1 MYGLNKNEGS
11 LYDLFQGAFN
21 DVFAKEMKTNI
32 VEDDES
38 YTLEVEVPG
47 ITKDMIEISYQDDYL
62 TIKAGKNQDNK
73 DNKNYLRRERVSME
87 MTRSFYLEGVDEND
101 IKAKMENG
109 ILFINL
115 KKLKKQEDVKKTIMI
130 E

>member
-38 YTLEVEVPG
+38 
-47 ITKDMIEISYQDDYL
+47 
-62 TIKAGKNQDNK
+62 
-73 DNKNYLRRERVSME
+73 
-87 MTRSFYLEGVDEND
+87 
-101 IKAKMENG
+101 
-109 ILFINL
+109 
-115 KKLKKQEDVKKTIMI
+115 
-130 E
+130 